1 MSTNPHTKNFFNSIG
16 DPDDVSSRGPEILK
30 LAITSKF
37 IRYFI
42 EQKATATLLF
52 YGDYALHSV
61 STTEDLTDQL
71 TNILSKD
78 TFLSKSFD
86 SVKICWATDFEIIP
100 AIFFDESEMAADTAF
115 NAIMGGEANFIFDLP
130 KAINDV
136 LKAKFTNLTHYH
148 SGSAMIE
155 KLHKAGVAKSDK
167 LFINIQA
174 ENVEIAFFNDNGSLR
189 IYNRYEYKAYQ
200 DYIYFVLLV
209 ADEMKIDREKVKAI
223 LMGEVSQDSQLYEM
237 TQRYFMNMAFI
248 SQPEDIH
255 FSKAFS
261 EYPKYF
267 NYPLYNL

>member
-1 MSTNPHTKNFFNSIG
+1 VITNPHTKNFFNSIG
-16 DPDDVSSRGPEILK
+16 DPDDVSGSGTEVLK
-30 LAITSKF
+30 LAITPKF

-42 EQKATATLLF
+42 EQKVTATILF

-61 STTEDLTDQL
+61 STPEDLTDQL
-71 TNILSKD
+71 SNILSKD

-100 AIFFDESEMAADTAF
+100 SIFFDESEMAVDTAY
-115 NAIMGGEANFIFDLP
+115 NVIMGGEANFIFDVP

-148 SGSAMIE
+148 SGAAMIE
-155 KLHKAGVAKSDK
+155 KLRKVGLAKSDK

-174 ENVEIAFFNDNGSLR
+174 ENVEIAYFDDNGSLR

-209 ADEMKIDREKVKAI
+209 ADEMKIDREKVRAI

-237 TQRYFMNMAFI
+237 TQRYFMNTSFI
-248 SQPEDIH
+248 AQPEDIH
-255 FSKAFS
+255 FSKTFG